1 VSFNYL
7 YINAGK
13 LNKVKVI
20 QILLIK
26 EFVLQQKNPYDI
38 YIVMPK
44 NPVFFDFFE
53 LIFSTSE

>member
-1 VSFNYL
+1 MSFNYL